1 MKESY
6 ISLITPECKNCLSF
20 KKEYSKDVLP
30 VGFKL
35 LSNMQSSKNQ
45 LNQIHTNIDKNL
57 INQYLGKIFNKCEN
71 SKTKCYTYK
80 SKDMSGKI
88 VSQTLTISSM
98 TFPKLNT

>member
-20 KKEYSKDVLP
+20 KKKYSKDVLP

-57 INQYLGKIFNKCEN
+57 INQYLGKIFNKCEKVILGGGEMFSN
-71 SKTKCYTYK
+71 QVFVVF
-80 SKDMSGKI
+80 MN
-88 VSQTLTISSM
+88 
-98 TFPKLNT
+98 F